1 MNDVFKG
8 ETLALDLSSLFGKKN
23 APLIG
28 LDISTSG
35 VKLVELSEAGK
46 NEFRLERFASE
57 PLPRGAVVDGNI
69 ENIEQVSEA
78 VRRVWKKSGTR
89 AKHVALAMPPATV

>member
-1 MNDVFKG
+1 MDF
-8 ETLALDLSSLFGKKN
+8 SSLLQKKN

-28 LDISTSG
+28 LDISSSG

-46 NEFRLERFASE
+46 GMIRLERYASE
-57 PLPRGAVVDGNI
+57 PLPRGAVADGNI

-89 AKHVALAMPPATV
+89 AGAENLEPVKENPKTE